1 MYEMK
6 IPLSFMV
13 VFISENVRITR
24 GSAKFS
30 ATVTS
35 ERNQVG
41 KFSDEYRY
49 VVDKFYEY
57 ARKYQTFSPKKLPLK
72 YEDIFLH
79 LHQNVTE
86 QVEVSHTHC
95 VISIVFVLQSHKS
108 VDQLNSHLAR
118 CLATNHLMTRRYPKQ
133 WNVYYILLGLREYY
147 AKFMRLSGGGRKA
160 DDDFTGIGIN
170 QIMSF
175 HTDDSD
181 EEQPL
186 LGGAYADTGAYLRLN
201 NLRGGY

>member
-1 MYEMK
+1 MK

-30 ATVTS
+30 ATVTT

-57 ARKYQTFSPKKLPLK
+57 AKKYQTFSPKKLPLK

-147 AKFMRLSGGGRKA
+147 AKFMRLSGGGREA
-160 DDDFTGIGIN
+160 DDDFAGIGIN